1 MAAIRLSALTA
12 TRWRRVAL
20 VVLALVV
27 LYALVGFFVVP
38 RVVRSRL
45 PDIAAGQKMQAGVG
59 ELRFNPFLFKV
70 DARELRLA
78 TAAGQPLA
86 HAGSLLVDFEPW
98 ASLFRRAWT
107 FDAIRVDAL
116 TLDVD
121 IAKDGSINWATI
133 GSDAPPD
140 AEPAGALPRVV
151 VRNAAVRGQL
161 RLADAS
167 GPAPA
172 QASLTALE
180 IDLADV
186 ATLPDREGRYEIE
199 ARLPAGGTLGWQGT
213 LSLQPLHSAGTLR
226 IDGLKA
232 ATLWPFVL
240 EYFSLREPQGTL
252 AASTRY
258 EVSRAGGA
266 TQLALA
272 DARLRVDRLALTRD
286 GADAPLA
293 ELATIEAS
301 GGRVDLARR
310 EVAFAALVLREG
322 RVATHVDADGGI
334 DWQAALTPRSAAARA
349 PTVPAKAAP
358 SAGQRRA
365 VQAGPAA
372 AAASAPAASS
382 ATAPA
387 AAPWRIALD
396 ALRIEQVALHAVD
409 RSRQAPLAVDVAAL
423 AASARIAVEAGGA
436 QTAVRASDIA
446 VTLDGIGLGAAGTT
460 QRPVAMKSLAV
471 HGGSVDVAA
480 RRITA
485 QRVEARGERLDVE
498 RAADGSLALQ
508 RLFAPA
514 RAAAAAGTAARAD
527 GGAPWHAAIERVQL
541 TGWPFSYT
549 DRGLQPALAVRGEVV
564 EAAAQ
569 QVDSSGKEPAQLAA
583 RLRVGDKGTLDAKAT
598 IRNLGADTQGE
609 LRVDSLALAPLQPL
623 LARHTLL
630 TLESGTLSASAKLS
644 VATAGDKPPVVR
656 ASGDAGVAD
665 LLVNEADTRDRFVSW
680 KSLKAAGISYDGAR
694 SRLAIRQ
701 IDIDEPGAKIVIFE
715 NREVNLAR
723 VMRPAA
729 GDSSG
734 KPAADARPEAT
745 AETRAD
751 ARRDA
756 GAEPALRTRIGR
768 VVMQRGVVDFAD
780 LSLALPFSTRIVNFR
795 GSVVDIASD
804 PDRRSQVQAAG
815 EIEPFGSARVEGA
828 LQPFDPKRFLDLKV
842 VFTNVEMPPFS
853 PYAVT
858 FAGRR
863 IADGKL
869 WLDLEYKIA
878 DGQLAG
884 DNKIRLADFKLGER
898 VESKGAFDLPLD
910 LAVALL
916 TDEEGRIDLAVPVRG
931 DVGDPK
937 FDIGALVVQAV
948 FNVIKRIVTAP
959 FRAIGRLLGGG
970 NDAAVA
976 QIDFEPGSAAIRPE
990 VRERLQ
996 AVASAI
1002 NKRPQLKIVV
1012 PAPYDEQADGRALRE
1027 RRVRVELAKALG
1039 EQPPPEG
1046 DELPPL
1052 AYGSRS
1058 TQRELARLYG
1068 QYAGEEAARKMLER
1082 ADAAAA
1088 APAAPPASGP
1098 AAGGGGRGAAREARA
1113 QIYEE
1118 MYERSIAAAPLDAG
1132 ALAALAGQR
1141 ARAVRELLVGPG
1153 AVPGERVEVG
1163 APQRLEP
1170 GAAAAPADTEGT
1182 TTTAR
1187 PATPPRPAGGAGSR
1201 APGTQDLVGTTLQL
1215 QPVGKAS

>member
-12 TRWRRVAL
+12 TRWRRAAL

-27 LYALVGFFVVP
+27 VYALVGFFVVP
-38 RVVRSRL
+38 RIVKSRL
-45 PDIAAGQKMQAGVG
+45 PDIAAGQKMQASVG
-59 ELRFNPFLFKV
+59 ELKFDPFLFKV

-78 TAAGQPLA
+78 TTAGQPLA
-86 HAGSLLVDFEPW
+86 HAGSLFVDFEPW

-116 TLDVD
+116 TIDVD
-121 IAKDGSINWATI
+121 IAKDGTVNWATI

-140 AEPAGALPRVV
+140 PGPAHALPRVV
-151 VRNAAVRGQL
+151 VRNAAVRGQF

-172 QASLTALE
+172 QASLTDLE

-186 ATLPDREGRYEIE
+186 ATLPDREGRYEVE

-213 LSLQPLHSAGTLR
+213 LSVQPLHSVGTLR

-232 ATLWPFVL
+232 ATLWPFVH
-240 EYFSLREPQGTL
+240 EHFSLREPQGTL

-272 DARLRVDRLALTRD
+272 DARLRIDQLALARD

-293 ELATIEAS
+293 ELATIEAG
-301 GGRVDLARR
+301 GGRVDLAKR
-310 EVAFAALVLREG
+310 EVAFAALVLRDG
-322 RVATHVDADGGI
+322 RVAAHVDADGGV

-349 PTVPAKAAP
+349 SAAP
-358 SAGQRRA
+358 SAERRRA
-365 VQAGPAA
+365 APAA
-372 AAASAPAASS
+372 PAASAAASAPAASAAS
-382 ATAPA
+382 APT

-396 ALRIEQVALHAVD
+396 ALRIEQVALHATD

-423 AASARIAVEAGGA
+423 GASARIAVETGGA

-446 VTLDGIGLGAAGTT
+446 VTLDGIGLGAAGTA
-460 QRPVAMKSLAV
+460 QRPVALKSLAV

-480 RRITA
+480 RRITV
-485 QRVEARGERLDVE
+485 QRVEAHGERLDVE
-498 RAADGSLALQ
+498 RGADGSLALQ
-508 RLFAPA
+508 KLFAPA
-514 RAAAAAGTAARAD
+514 RAAAAVDSRAQAD
-527 GGAPWHAAIERVQL
+527 SGAPWRAAIDRVQL
-541 TGWPFSYT
+541 AGWPFSFA
-549 DRGLQPALAVRGEVV
+549 DRGLQPALAVRGEIV
-564 EAAAQ
+564 EATAQ
-569 QVDSSGKEPAQLAA
+569 QVDSSGKQPLQLVAK
-583 RLRVGDKGTLDAKAT
+583 LRVGDKGTLDAKAT
-598 IRNLGADTQGE
+598 VKNLGADTQAE
-609 LRVDSLALAPLQPL
+609 LRVDALALAPLQPL
-623 LARHTLL
+623 LAKHTLL
-630 TLESGTLSASAKLS
+630 ALESGELSANAKLS
-644 VATAGDKPPVVR
+644 VAMPADKPPVVR
-656 ASGDAGVAD
+656 ASGDAGVAN
-665 LLVNEADTRDRFVSW
+665 LLVNEAETRERFVSW
-680 KSLKAAGISYDGAR
+680 KSLKAAGINYDGGR

-701 IDIDEPGAKIVIFE
+701 IDVDEPGAKIVIFE

-723 VMRPAA
+723 VIRPAA
-729 GDSSG
+729 GDARPATPAA
-734 KPAADARPEAT
+734 PAADAKGG
-745 AETRAD
+745 AD
-751 ARRDA
+751 
-756 GAEPALRTRIGR
+756 GAPSLRTRVGR

-780 LSLALPFSTRIVNFR
+780 LSLALPFSTRVVNFR

-815 EIEPFGSARVEGA
+815 EIEPFGSARVEGS

-898 VESKGAFDLPLD
+898 VESKSAFDLPLD
-910 LAVALL
+910 LAIALL

-937 FDIGALVVQAV
+937 FDIGSLVVQAV

-1002 NKRPQLKIVV
+1002 NRRPQLKIVV
-1012 PAPYDEQADGRALRE
+1012 PAPYDERADGRALRE

-1098 AAGGGGRGAAREARA
+1098 AATGGGRSAAREARA
-1113 QIYEE
+1113 QVYEE
-1118 MYERSIAAAPLDAG
+1118 MYERTIAAAPLDAG
-1132 ALAALAGQR
+1132 ALAALGEQR

-1153 AVPGERVEVG
+1153 AVPGERVEAG
-1163 APQRLEP
+1163 APQRVEP
-1170 GAAAAPADTEGT
+1170 GSAQAAAAAPADAEGA

-1187 PATPPRPAGGAGSR
+1187 APAPGGDAQRR
-1201 APGTQDLVGTTLQL
+1201 APGADERVGTTLQL
-1215 QPVGKAS
+1215 QPLGKAS